1 MLPQL
6 TPQGPYEVVF
16 APLLPCNLSPGSL
29 PVAPFPFSLSRLMK
43 RMMMTINEQNDDED
57 EDDED
62 NAPAVAAS

>member
-16 APLLPCNLSPGSL
+16 APLLPYNLSPGSF
-29 PVAPFPFSLSRLMK
+29 PVAPFSFSFSPLMK
-43 RMMMTINEQNDDED
+43 RMMITIDEQDDDED

-62 NAPAVAAS
+62 NAPAVTAP